1 MQIRFLS
8 SPSSSRRRRR
18 RLRPVLFKFLRAEG
32 PSVFSSSLV
41 PPFGNYYQARH
52 SVDWLRN
59 GKVTRSSCQ
68 WFHKSPI
75 FLYSDG
81 CLISLSRQIFIRR
94 FISVEKRKK
103 LESWNRYAP
112 RQLWDRIERKIKRWS
127 ITFDGTKIF
136 LVRRF
141 KILSRMGQV
150 SLSISLNPVMII
162 LSKVSM
168 VFNLWTERELKIYN
182 SRRIRVS
189 IHLRFVISFEN
200 RVRIVV
206 KNWRQFEN
214 WCR

>member
-1 MQIRFLS
+1 MIPQIPDIFIFRWMSNLSLS
-8 SPSSSRRRRR
+8 S
-18 RLRPVLFKFLRAEG
+18 
-32 PSVFSSSLV
+32 
-41 PPFGNYYQARH
+41 
-52 SVDWLRN
+52 D
-59 GKVTRSSCQ
+59 
-68 WFHKSPI
+68 I
-75 FLYSDG
+75 YSEIYW
-81 CLISLSRQIFIRR
+81 CI
-94 FISVEKRKK
+94 EKRKK
-103 LESWNRYAP
+103 LESWNRCAP
-112 RQLWDRIERKIKRWS
+112 RQLWDWIERKIKRWS

-168 VFNLWTERELKIYN
+168 VFNLWTELKIYN

>member
-1 MQIRFLS
+1 MIPQIPDIFIFRWMSNLSLS
-8 SPSSSRRRRR
+8 S
-18 RLRPVLFKFLRAEG
+18 
-32 PSVFSSSLV
+32 
-41 PPFGNYYQARH
+41 
-52 SVDWLRN
+52 D
-59 GKVTRSSCQ
+59 
-68 WFHKSPI
+68 I
-75 FLYSDG
+75 YSEIYW
-81 CLISLSRQIFIRR
+81 C
-94 FISVEKRKK
+94 VEKRKK
-103 LESWNRYAP
+103 LESWNRCAP